1 MDRNMIRVVL
11 LSLRS
16 RLALLR
22 STTLCASIMLKQGVS
37 AKAAQARLGHAD
49 IQTTLNIYSHVLPTT
64 AKDAADKIGELVFT
78 V

>member
-1 MDRNMIRVVL
+1 
-11 LSLRS
+11 
-16 RLALLR
+16 
-22 STTLCASIMLKQGVS
+22 MLKQGVS

-64 AKDAADKIGELVFT
+64 AKDAADKIGELVYA